1 MAHAKASYLGSAAL
15 ALGVVLAIGAGAV
28 FAQADQV
35 NRMGANAQD
44 LATIERIR
52 AETAT
57 HRASLVVSF
66 AAAVSFEDQA
76 EVSVTAAREAAAAAG
91 RIVDLLG
98 GLEKPQPDLA
108 ALGADMLETTT
119 EVARLVEAGDVE
131 VARGVVET
139 ETMPVVETLVGA
151 LQTEASMLTGQ
162 IEGERSEAGRLA
174 RVASFMVALVLP
186 AVMVAGY
193 RKSAR
198 RRIERE
204 RLEAE
209 LLRQREVSNAK
220 DQLIAG
226 ISHQLRTPITGIYG
240 YADLML
246 RGSDPDLVGE
256 GLDAI
261 LSQSGDLRRM
271 VDDILVTARIDA
283 STVSYQATPT
293 QIVDVV
299 DRVVA
304 HHHQLGAVV
313 KVEVEPACFATDGGR
328 LEQALRNLVANAV
341 AHGREPVSVL
351 GRKQGDHYQLAVCD
365 TGPGLTPEQA
375 LEPFAAFAHAP
386 ADITTANSLGLGLSV
401 ARTLVNGI
409 GGVISYAH
417 DQGMTVFA
425 VSLPINPVSGELDLD
440 PTA

>member
-1 MAHAKASYLGSAAL
+1 VAHSKASYLGSVAL
-15 ALGVVLAIGAGAV
+15 VVGVVVAIGAGAV

-35 NRMGANAQD
+35 DRMGANAQD

-66 AAAVSFEDQA
+66 AAAGSTDGQA
-76 EVSVTAAREAAAAAG
+76 EVAVTAARDAMAAAG

-98 GLEKPQPDLA
+98 GLEEPQPDLVGLGE
-108 ALGADMLETTT
+108 ALLETTT
-119 EVARLVEAGDVE
+119 KVVGLVEAGNLS

-139 ETMPVVETLVGA
+139 ETISAVESLVGA
-151 LQTEASMLTGQ
+151 LQSEASRLTSR
-162 IEGERSEAGRLA
+162 IEGERSDAGRLA
-174 RVASFMVALVLP
+174 RVASFIVALVLP
-186 AVMVAGY
+186 AIMVAGY
-193 RKSAR
+193 RRSAR

-209 LLRQREVSNAK
+209 LVRQRDVSDAK

-246 RGSDPDLVGE
+246 RGSHPDLVGE

-271 VDDILVTARIDA
+271 VDDILVTARIDT
-283 STVSYQATPT
+283 STVSYQATPM

-313 KVEVEPACFATDGGR
+313 KVEVEPARFATDGSR

-341 AHGREPVSVL
+341 VHGREPVSVL
-351 GRKQGDHYQLAVCD
+351 GRKQGDHYQIAVCD

-409 GGVISYAH
+409 GGAISYAH
-417 DQGMTVFA
+417 SQDMTVFA
-425 VSLPINPVSGELDLD
+425 ISLPINPVAGELDSEG
-440 PTA
+440 TA